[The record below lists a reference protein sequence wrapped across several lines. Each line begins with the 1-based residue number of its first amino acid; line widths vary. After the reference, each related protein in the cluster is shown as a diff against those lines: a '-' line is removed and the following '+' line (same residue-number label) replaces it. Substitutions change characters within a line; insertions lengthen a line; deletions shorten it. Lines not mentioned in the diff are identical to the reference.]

1 MLKKKIRLTRRMGF
15 PGGTSG
21 KELPADAGDTGA
33 VGLIPGWGRSP
44 GGGNDDLLQHS
55 CLENPTD
62 RGAWPATVHRVGNN
76 QIRLSDK
83 AHIHRKNRHLSI
95 SAEVKINGHPLSS
108 TESESPFHSNHLR
121 PREQASAYKEERV
134 YVSSSD
140 GTTTLGRPVTN
151 PSPWK

>member
-1 MLKKKIRLTRRMGF
+1 MGF

-21 KELPADAGDTGA
+21 KDLPADAGDTGA

-76 QIRLSDK
+76 QIQLSDK